1 MTEDTVFD
9 KILCGEIPADIVYES
24 ATVLAFKDISPQT
37 KIDKTVNDRTHNIKS
52 CLITIQRVISFG
64 PQSSFEY
71 AIENKAFLATI

>member
-1 MTEDTVFD
+1 MVQMQPRLACLDT
-9 KILCGEIPADIVYES
+9 I
-24 ATVLAFKDISPQT
+24 FKDISPQT